1 MHPKSKLSFS
11 FLMPYVKSKSRLR
24 GHNPRA
30 ALSFY
35 SCWWFAIFVLMQ
47 LFCYMIKMQ
56 FVRVHLVSVYNNIY
70 HFCCNTN
77 RDVRRSSAWAVHCK
91 PLICDLWWNLD
102 VVSGLSA
109 IPRPCCCWS
118 ATVLHWGEQIL
129 SFSAHDQIEYC
140 YVVVD
145 SQSKTKINDLYIQLI
160 LIISVRI
167 HRY

>member
-47 LFCYMIKMQ
+47 LLCYMIKMQ
-56 FVRVHLVSVYNNIY
+56 FARVHLVSVHNNIY

-77 RDVRRSSAWAVHCK
+77 RDVRWSSAWAVHCK
-91 PLICDLWWNLD
+91 PLICYLWWNLD
-102 VVSGLSA
+102 VVSA
-109 IPRPCCCWS
+109 IPRPRWCWS
-118 ATVLHWGEQIL
+118 AAVLHWGEEIL
-129 SFSAHDQIEYC
+129 SLSIVRDQIEYC
-140 YVVVD
+140 CVVFD